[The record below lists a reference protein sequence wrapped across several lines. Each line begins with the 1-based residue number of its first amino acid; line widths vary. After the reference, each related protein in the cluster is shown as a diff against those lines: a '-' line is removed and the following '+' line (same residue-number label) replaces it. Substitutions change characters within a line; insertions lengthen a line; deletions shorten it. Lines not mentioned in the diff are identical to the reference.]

1 MAMTQRRG
9 DVRRH
14 LVGRGVTSAYC
25 SPDGVTSGFPLG
37 KK

>member
-1 MAMTQRRG
+1 MAMSHGG

-14 LVGRGVTSAYC
+14 LVGRGVISAYWF
-25 SPDGVTSGFPLG
+25 PDGITSGFPLG